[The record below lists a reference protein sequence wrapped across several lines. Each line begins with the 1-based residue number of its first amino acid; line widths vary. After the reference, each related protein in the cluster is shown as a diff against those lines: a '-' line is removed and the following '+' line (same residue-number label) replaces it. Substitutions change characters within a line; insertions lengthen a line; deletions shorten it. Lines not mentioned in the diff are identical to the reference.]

1 MHSTDTRVLQAC
13 MLSCRILRRIND
25 LYGSLE
31 KSSTSASKSWRQ
43 QTTHNSQPPFLQHLP
58 MFVKSV
64 IFLAALA
71 AAVSGSPTSAKRD
84 DVSIDVVIEGT
95 HTGDGQPIFPL
106 LEPPVYSRG
115 LLLVGTFYA
124 PGLGAC
130 GKTNKPSDHIVAIG
144 HNLFDNFPYAASTC
158 PFAND

>member
-1 MHSTDTRVLQAC
+1 
-13 MLSCRILRRIND
+13 
-25 LYGSLE
+25 
-31 KSSTSASKSWRQ
+31 
-43 QTTHNSQPPFLQHLP
+43 

-84 DVSIDVVIEGT
+84 DASIEASIDVVVKGT
-95 HTGDGQPIFPL
+95 HTGD
-106 LEPPVYSRG
+106 
-115 LLLVGTFYA
+115 GTFYA

-144 HNLFDNFPYAASTC
+144 HNLFDNFPGFNGGNPNNNPVCGRSITATYKGKSVTVRVQDRCTGCSTFDLDFS
-158 PFAND
+158 PSAFSQLAPQSVGRIHGVKWHFN